1 MRGSFY
7 CRYRFLGKEACKLL
21 ISLKWKRKE
30 IKNLP
35 IKATKEPLQYSV
47 VSSPAS
53 CSEIHSLNPS
63 IDQKIGRGG
72 KKGGGRAE
80 REETKRQRIPCWLH
94 LLAGASALEPAQLE
108 HRVTLE
114 YTALNTETLSSAYQV
129 LKTGLTFKLHN
140 RFVVFFFFF
149 ALRYLNISVYI
160 SINVIAENSRICP
173 ISLFYYVLI
182 HILFRNKEMIL
193 YAELSTTE

>member
-63 IDQKIGRGG
+63 IDQKIGCGG
-72 KKGGGRAE
+72 KKGRGGERRGRKRSGSGFRAGSTSWQE
-80 REETKRQRIPCWLH
+80 RARWSPHTL
-94 LLAGASALEPAQLE
+94 PAELV

-114 YTALNTETLSSAYQV
+114 CTALNTGTLSNAYQF
-129 LKTGLTFKLHN
+129 LKTGLRFKLN
-140 RFVVFFFFF
+140 NMIFLF
-149 ALRYLNISVYI
+149 LRWGKYLNTSVY
-160 SINVIAENSRICP
+160 
-173 ISLFYYVLI
+173 
-182 HILFRNKEMIL
+182 
-193 YAELSTTE
+193 T